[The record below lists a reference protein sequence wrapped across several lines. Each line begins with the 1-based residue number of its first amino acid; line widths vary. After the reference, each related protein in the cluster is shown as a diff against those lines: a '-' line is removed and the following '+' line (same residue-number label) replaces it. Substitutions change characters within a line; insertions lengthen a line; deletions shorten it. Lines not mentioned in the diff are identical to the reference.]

1 MAEERIDTVFGANA
15 EELVGSLTNI
25 RYLLESITNPIH
37 GVRKSLG
44 ELGEAFAAAFALDKI
59 KESIVG
65 LVESMGELAEQ
76 TEKLS
81 ATLGMSIEQTSEF
94 DGLMRVLGAS
104 AESALRPVIRL
115 SEALASNEAGADS
128 PQARALKDIGVSAEE
143 LKSHSASATDTI
155 ELLRHK
161 FQELNPDMNRTNA
174 FQLLLGRGFEQL
186 VGYLNMTDQEV
197 EEFRQKMADTGSEI
211 NGPMM
216 KGMEETGRNANVLGA
231 AFKGIAITLFEAFKP
246 SLDVII
252 SGLTSLVEWFNNA
265 IKEGGDLNATLAFVV
280 VTFNTVIGVV
290 EIAINIFRAWFDLVL
305 IEVQTSVTALV
316 TFGKVMKDVF
326 TGNWSAI
333 SSDWNAG
340 WDKVV
345 ADAKRHMDDIID
357 AAKRTAKD
365 LDALDKN
372 LGLGDSGLTVD
383 TSGGGQ
389 DTSGYDMGEGGGKRE
404 TGTSSR
410 KPPGGGDKQFADS
423 MGEYRN
429 ALDQQL
435 TSEGNF
441 FKSSK
446 EEELAFWQAKLA
458 YVQQNQ
464 DAIVAEYVA
473 GGMKAEAAQKKAHDL
488 ELELDRQV
496 FAGKRAQAAEWLSSY
511 MSGLNEEAN
520 DLKNKYNEKGITE
533 AEWYTKSKALAADR
547 LALLKSIGLEETGQ
561 FKQAL
566 RDQEGVEHEHFLNR
580 KKENAE
586 YLSEYK
592 SGLSE
597 QQADLRDQ
605 LSEGLITER
614 EWYAQATALQNA
626 YVSMLKTSGI
636 GAQKDFDASMKQ
648 MGAINK
654 QHIDDMKK
662 QWDGFVNAITEGMD
676 QMVSGVL
683 QGTQTWRQAFVRLF
697 DDLALKFI
705 EYILKTAVKYAADQA
720 WRLAMKIATDHGMV
734 ASEATK
740 QAETTAI
747 QAKGSAIEKIAAAL
761 GVTTKAAADQ
771 AKVASTVASQ
781 GEITVIRATGSTA
794 EKVAE
799 ALGLST
805 KVGTDQA
812 KVASEASSQGE
823 IMVIRA
829 TGAAEEKAAGATT
842 VLGDAAKAFS
852 GAYSATVGIPYVGPI
867 IAPVVAAGAYAAV
880 AAMNIFEVGSWNLP
894 GDQIGML
901 HKNEMIVPRGPAA
914 AFRSAMSGGTPFGQ
928 ALAGMSGG
936 SGGAGGGGGD
946 VHLHI
951 STMDAASFHGFLSSK
966 TSVLTKVLANAVR
979 NKDGNLSRAVPQ
991 R

>member
-1 MAEERIDTVFGANA
+1 
-15 EELVGSLTNI
+15 
-25 RYLLESITNPIH
+25 
-37 GVRKSLG
+37 
-44 ELGEAFAAAFALDKI
+44 
-59 KESIVG
+59 
-65 LVESMGELAEQ
+65 
-76 TEKLS
+76 
-81 ATLGMSIEQTSEF
+81 
-94 DGLMRVLGAS
+94 
-104 AESALRPVIRL
+104 
-115 SEALASNEAGADS
+115 
-128 PQARALKDIGVSAEE
+128 
-143 LKSHSASATDTI
+143 
-155 ELLRHK
+155 
-161 FQELNPDMNRTNA
+161 
-174 FQLLLGRGFEQL
+174 
-186 VGYLNMTDQEV
+186 
-197 EEFRQKMADTGSEI
+197 
-211 NGPMM
+211 
-216 KGMEETGRNANVLGA
+216 
-231 AFKGIAITLFEAFKP
+231 
-246 SLDVII
+246 
-252 SGLTSLVEWFNNA
+252 
-265 IKEGGDLNATLAFVV
+265 
-280 VTFNTVIGVV
+280 
-290 EIAINIFRAWFDLVL
+290 
-305 IEVQTSVTALV
+305 
-316 TFGKVMKDVF
+316 
-326 TGNWSAI
+326 
-333 SSDWNAG
+333 
-340 WDKVV
+340 
-345 ADAKRHMDDIID
+345 
-357 AAKRTAKD
+357 
-365 LDALDKN
+365 
-372 LGLGDSGLTVD
+372 
-383 TSGGGQ
+383 
-389 DTSGYDMGEGGGKRE
+389 
-404 TGTSSR
+404 
-410 KPPGGGDKQFADS
+410 
-423 MGEYRN
+423 
-429 ALDQQL
+429 
-435 TSEGNF
+435 
-441 FKSSK
+441 
-446 EEELAFWQAKLA
+446 
-458 YVQQNQ
+458 
-464 DAIVAEYVA
+464 
-473 GGMKAEAAQKKAHDL
+473 
-488 ELELDRQV
+488 
-496 FAGKRAQAAEWLSSY
+496 
-511 MSGLNEEAN
+511 
-520 DLKNKYNEKGITE
+520 
-533 AEWYTKSKALAADR
+533 
-547 LALLKSIGLEETGQ
+547 
-561 FKQAL
+561 
-566 RDQEGVEHEHFLNR
+566 
-580 KKENAE
+580 
-586 YLSEYK
+586 
-592 SGLSE
+592 
-597 QQADLRDQ
+597 
-605 LSEGLITER
+605 
-614 EWYAQATALQNA
+614 
-626 YVSMLKTSGI
+626 
-636 GAQKDFDASMKQ
+636 MKQ